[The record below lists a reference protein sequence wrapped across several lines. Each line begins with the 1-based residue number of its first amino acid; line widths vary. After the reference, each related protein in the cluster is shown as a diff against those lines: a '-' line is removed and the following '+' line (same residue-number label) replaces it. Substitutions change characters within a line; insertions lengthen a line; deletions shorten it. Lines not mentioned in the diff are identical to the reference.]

1 MALGGLLIAAIAAC
15 LIAMTALTLWRQ
27 RRWAHRLNWQADDLV
42 PRLQDALREAAM
54 ARWPEAAPL
63 QGEAWL
69 AWLDSKG
76 GSDFSQF
83 AAQWPLWLYGGSVP
97 DEAQRKRLRLA
108 YLAWGRR
115 CVSAPRF
122 PASKRGAPP
131 PEGTR

>member
-1 MALGGLLIAAIAAC
+1 LPDRHDG
-15 LIAMTALTLWRQ
+15 LTLLRQ
-27 RRWAHRLNWQADDLV
+27 RHWAHRIDWQADDLV

-54 ARWPEAAPL
+54 ARWPEAAPAR
-63 QGEAWL
+63 GGL
-69 AWLDSKG
+69 ARLAGQQG
-76 GSDFSQF
+76 GSDFSRF
-83 AAQWPLWLYGGSVP
+83 AAQWPLWLYGGRVP

-122 PASKRGAPP
+122 PASKRAPP